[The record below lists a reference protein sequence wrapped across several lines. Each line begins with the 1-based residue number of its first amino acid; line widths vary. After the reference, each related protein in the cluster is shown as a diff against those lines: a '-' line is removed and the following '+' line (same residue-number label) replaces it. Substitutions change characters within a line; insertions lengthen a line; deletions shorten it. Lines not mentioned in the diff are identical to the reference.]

1 MYSPDDSVIISLIGA
16 GVAVMTL
23 CARLL
28 YKSKCSTVDIGCIHI
43 HRNVKAEMMQQDSFS
58 DVEIANTPPK

>member
-16 GVAVMTL
+16 GVAVLTL

-28 YKSKCSTVDIGCIHI
+28 YKSKCSSIDVGCLHVK
-43 HRNVKAEMMQQDSFS
+43 RNVEIELKQQDSFS